1 MTHPT
6 QRQNQ
11 DVFVAGG
18 MDLPPHLLGDS
29 DASFDAPTDPIGR
42 RLATLLH
49 MYPGVKSNFRQ
60 ADLVNMDN
68 PTKQKLLDSLC
79 HVLDIPKVHSA
90 QL

>member
-1 MTHPT
+1 MTHQT
-6 QRQNQ
+6 QDQNQ
-11 DVFVAGG
+11 GISVAGG
-18 MDLPPHLLGDS
+18 IDLPPHLVGDS
-29 DASFDAPTDPIGR
+29 DASFDASMDPIGR

-79 HVLDIPKVHSA
+79 QVLDIPQVHSA

>member
-6 QRQNQ
+6 QLQNQ
-11 DVFVAGG
+11 DVSVAGG
-18 MDLPPHLLGDS
+18 IDLPPHLVGDS
-29 DASFDAPTDPIGR
+29 DAPFDAPTDPIGR
-42 RLATLLH
+42 RLATILH

-60 ADLVNMDN
+60 ADLANMDN

-79 HVLDIPKVHSA
+79 QVLDIPQIHSA

>member
-6 QRQNQ
+6 QLQNQ
-11 DVFVAGG
+11 DASVAGG
-18 MDLPPHLLGDS
+18 IDLPPHLVGDS

-49 MYPGVKSNFRQ
+49 MYPGVKSNFRL
-60 ADLVNMDN
+60 ADLANMDN

-79 HVLDIPKVHSA
+79 QVLDIPQIHSA